1 MLPSVQEMEAYIRQV
16 AAANGV
22 DPDTAVRVARSE
34 GLAPGVWQANG
45 NLSYGRERSY
55 GPFQLHVAP
64 AGHRGGMGNDML
76 AQTGVDPSNPAN
88 WRQGVDFAIKR
99 AAKGG
104 WSPWYGAKKIGVT
117 GMMGINGRPT
127 GGAAPAPVAVRD
139 DRGAP
144 FNNGLGTAAPTPAAA
159 SGAPPQ
165 PSMWEV
171 FDPAM
176 SSGSSIGSA
185 LAGLAQPQQV
195 QAGGGMTNYTPP
207 PVDYASMMEQ
217 MSQPGMQKA
226 AQAKEQM
233 KAPEVGSLAEILGD
247 LVNPKTGSAFT
258 L

>member
-1 MLPSVQEMEAYIRQV
+1 MLPSVQEVEAYIRQV

-34 GLAPGVWQANG
+34 GLAPGVWQATG
-45 NLSYGRERSY
+45 NLAYGRERSY

-64 AGHRGGMGNDML
+64 AGYRGGMGNDML

-88 WRQGVDFAIKR
+88 WRQGVDFAMKQ
-99 AAKGG
+99 AARGG
-104 WSPWYGAKKIGVT
+104 WGPWYGAKKIGVT
-117 GMMGINGRPT
+117 GMMGINGRPS
-127 GGAAPAPVAVRD
+127 GGMPPAPVRD

-144 FNNGLGTAAPTPAAA
+144 FNNGLGTGAPAA
-159 SGAPPQ
+159 SAPAGVPAQ
-165 PSMWEV
+165 PSIWET

-176 SSGSSIGSA
+176 GGSSIGSA
-185 LAGLAQPQQV
+185 LAEMARPQQV
-195 QAGGGMTNYTPP
+195 QAGGGMTEVGEP
-207 PVDYASMMEQ
+207 PVDYAAMVDQ
-217 MSQPGMQKA
+217 LAQPGMQKT

-233 KAPEVGSLAEILGD
+233 KAPQVGSLAEILGD